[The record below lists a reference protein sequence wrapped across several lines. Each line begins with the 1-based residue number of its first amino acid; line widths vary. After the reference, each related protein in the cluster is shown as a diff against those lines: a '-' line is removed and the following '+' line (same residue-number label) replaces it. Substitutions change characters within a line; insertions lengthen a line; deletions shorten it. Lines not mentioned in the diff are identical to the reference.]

1 MSSFDDSFHFL
12 QSLSIWRLQLTS
24 LGCKSTKGS
33 KSYSPIPSKNVVVEQ
48 ANVDKC
54 SQMDDDDEIAL
65 ILQIEEIVLAEN
77 HINRKTDGWVS
88 QIHQNWTGKKIS
100 FD

>member
-1 MSSFDDSFHFL
+1 M
-12 QSLSIWRLQLTS
+12 
-24 LGCKSTKGS
+24 
-33 KSYSPIPSKNVVVEQ
+33 VEQ

-77 HINRKTDGWVS
+77 HINRKTDG
-88 QIHQNWTGKKIS
+88 
-100 FD
+100 